1 MTKEDIKLSIK
12 RVFTDRPFLVLI
24 AALMMT
30 GLVFCL
36 ITGFSLQIRD
46 VQVYS
51 RYTSFG
57 EAHFYKS
64 PWLYLALFPVFG
76 LIVTALHVAI
86 MVKLHNL
93 ERRQSAI
100 LVGFAGIT
108 VLFIALF
115 YASFVMRLAFR

>member
-24 AALMMT
+24 AALIMT
-30 GLVFCL
+30 GVIYCL
-36 ITGFSLQIRD
+36 ITGFSLQVRD

-64 PWLYLALFPVFG
+64 PWQYLVLFPIFG
-76 LIVTALHVAI
+76 LIVTTFHVAL

>member
-24 AALMMT
+24 AALVMT

-36 ITGFSLQIRD
+36 VTGLGLQIRD

-64 PWLYLALFPVFG
+64 PWQYLALFPVFG
-76 LIVTALHVAI
+76 IIVTGLHVAI

-108 VLFIALF
+108 LLFIALF